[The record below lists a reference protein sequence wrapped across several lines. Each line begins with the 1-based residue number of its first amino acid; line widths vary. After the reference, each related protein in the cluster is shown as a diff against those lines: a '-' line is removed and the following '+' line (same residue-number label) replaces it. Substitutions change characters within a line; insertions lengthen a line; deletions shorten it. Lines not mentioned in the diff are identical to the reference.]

1 MARRGMGLGL
11 VAGLLLGGCADD
23 GSVPIYVGDNLLTT
37 VGGSGPAP
45 AAGGEGATTRPQ
57 GLPAGSLFA
66 VTTPIYVG
74 GRRINCPDGAA
85 EC

>member
-1 MARRGMGLGL
+1 MTRLGL
-11 VAGLLLGGCADD
+11 ALAAGLALAGCADD

-37 VGGSGPAP
+37 VGGTGAAP
-45 AAGGEGATTRPQ
+45 AAGGEGATARPQ
-57 GLPAGSLFA
+57 GLSVGSLFA
-66 VTTPIYVG
+66 DTTPIYVG